1 MLKQILVFHFISG
14 LWQACAVNTITFSTQ
29 TQVKLLFPHPWTG
42 NPIKPREMKS
52 SSLRNM
58 FTSDLWESFHR
69 VPRSTNNKIL
79 PVTAFIS
86 WGELG
91 GKRFSC
97 AVEVHFHALE
107 KKLCV
112 CKRMKCKPDSLC
124 SVSAK
129 GTWGDELPPPQSKQ
143 PCRPHPWHRRWAQ
156 GSDPDLQMAPLS
168 TLTSGARISQD
179 LPFATCPTPS
189 YTLCLCSTLH
199 AELPD
204 LLLGTLT
211 RSVFTGNFTLDKA
224 SLLKKQQKSSAT

>member
-1 MLKQILVFHFISG
+1 MSNHLVCLPTPRSAEANISFPFHFRIMTS
-14 LWQACAVNTITFSTQ
+14 LCSLHNHNFSAQ

-58 FTSDLWESFHR
+58 FTSDLWESFHQ

-107 KKLCV
+107 KNCASVKGWNASQTVCALFQQNLCEE
-112 CKRMKCKPDSLC
+112 RNSP
-124 SVSAK
+124 
-129 GTWGDELPPPQSKQ
+129 
-143 PCRPHPWHRRWAQ
+143 HRRVNSPADLTPGTGGEHRGLTLIFRWPHWAPWPAGQ
-156 GSDPDLQMAPLS
+156 EFPRTFPLQLVLPLPIPSACAPHSMLS
-168 TLTSGARISQD
+168 CLTYS
-179 LPFATCPTPS
+179 
-189 YTLCLCSTLH
+189 
-199 AELPD
+199 
-204 LLLGTLT
+204 
-211 RSVFTGNFTLDKA
+211 
-224 SLLKKQQKSSAT
+224 